1 VTTPFIL
8 GVNYWPRRKAM
19 GWWKNFEA
27 GEVHADFA
35 LIAELGMKVV
45 RIFLLWEDFQPTP
58 DSVDPLRLQHLHTVA
73 DIAADPHYQARGM
86 LAQVAMDDG
95 SALTVPGFVP
105 KLSRT
110 PGAHRRNAPTWHTAD
125 GRPCGFWLPL
135 C

>member
-1 VTTPFIL
+1 MHTPFIL

-58 DSVDPLRLQHLHTVA
+58 DSVDPRCDIFYGAYERPQLGTWLVA
-73 DIAADPHYQARGM
+73 G
-86 LAQVAMDDG
+86 
-95 SALTVPGFVP
+95 
-105 KLSRT
+105 
-110 PGAHRRNAPTWHTAD
+110 
-125 GRPCGFWLPL
+125 
-135 C
+135 